1 MEKNITVNRKRAK
14 KLTVS
19 HKKAKITTVNRKSYC
34 PIETLKEVIDH
45 LTYFWLVSISEG
57 VLVGVVN
64 ALKTEQKP
72 KIGVV
77 WKITFLF
84 FRSFSVMQWKLDRQS
99 RKQKRKKQP
108 ITRPRSKHFD

>member
-77 WKITFLF
+77 SGAI
-84 FRSFSVMQWKLDRQS
+84 SS
-99 RKQKRKKQP
+99 RKSEVGNHNVSFLPSLQYDAVKTRSSEYKEKRKK
-108 ITRPRSKHFD
+108 